1 MRWSR
6 VGAEQRPSFAWVGPG
21 RGGPRM
27 AGGWRKES
35 LWKTLLVL
43 GFTPP
48 GDKLRTAKRPVFGAN
63 MFDRPNVEA
72 FQIVVYYLFLQLDQT
87 RANFVFRDCWPIYDK
102 KGAASFRRA
111 CCEWMKK
118 IADDVGNGFPQVVA
132 SLFLSPGGPKFS
144 NLMYAY
150 AIYVLTQKLKKQ
162 IEKSDSCHKTVVG
175 KSQDLHL
182 AAVKCCIE
190 RNQFSE
196 GIQKEAFVVQEY
208 KRRELLLVNENQALR
223 KQHKEMKDAMEKSAN
238 GFAKEHYPEMKELR
252 QMWNTV
258 MDAIM
263 ELEKEREIIDSIMEG
278 RVDLDILDGTD
289 VALKVSRSLLNKIE
303 NEGAQIDDLYKAGE
317 LNLVAIIQLCY
328 WSLRLLNDQRNEAG
342 SAELEQNL
350 SLEKLAKSLKTELIE
365 MKEKSQKITEE
376 VFPSIQQSIA
386 EMESA
391 WDMKWEQYSNNTV
404 FSQMRKKYPVLDL
417 LPTMPTLSFVPV
429 SEEAYKSSIFYLHSA
444 TFSEEQCTKGSG
456 RDDNGISSISIT
468 SNDPST
474 SEHQC
479 SESFNPPIRNTNGQ
493 INSTCLGDESIEI
506 PLVTKQPHESRLQTP
521 CVDEIET
528 WQTHEERSPLLLN
541 KPKESYSK
549 GNEPHQKTSDQLAEA
564 VADNIT
570 NDSPG
575 GFQSQDLVEE
585 GDNFSWTTNPFIV
598 QSELLRTPE
607 NLITDIRNT
616 WRCAVQ
622 ESEHEQ
628 MKQQENIST
637 QPNYANDQ
645 FQLEPEKS
653 PLAAYMKVSRSCENA
668 PPDTSVLQCAE
679 IDQVETWSKTLFSPD
694 VKSASSNCHS
704 IRNEKWNNCR
714 EPEIRCS
721 DVGSEDEDCYFNGK
735 ARSNDAN
742 GLLTGKF
749 LSPVSSQ
756 VFCSSEGYGK
766 TNSISL
772 FDNVMDDELS
782 HSLQFLPL
790 EKLKPPS
797 PIKKEKLSKSF
808 ILEMCKN
815 NDTLEN
821 SRLYT
826 SFDGECNSDST
837 LPWNQSQ
844 NVITTTNDSLKPPRY
859 GILHETIP
867 DVLGNDSLNST
878 RSPSVDQ
885 PDDPH
890 LDMTDLRNRMEELRK
905 RSVAVFTCGVSE
917 KKILV
922 ENMGHSHFQNNT
934 DNKDQCKLELTCK
947 IDCMDDEV
955 VNTDKLFTQESI
967 SMKTLIS
974 LETQKPGLNPIS
986 LSSSSVNVMELQDV
1000 FDSSL
1005 LSSTTNEVP
1014 QMAYLAQ
1021 SEASS
1026 VSIDGVGQLI
1036 TF

>member
-1 MRWSR
+1 
-6 VGAEQRPSFAWVGPG
+6 
-21 RGGPRM
+21 
-27 AGGWRKES
+27 
-35 LWKTLLVL
+35 
-43 GFTPP
+43 
-48 GDKLRTAKRPVFGAN
+48 
-63 MFDRPNVEA
+63 
-72 FQIVVYYLFLQLDQT
+72 
-87 RANFVFRDCWPIYDK
+87 
-102 KGAASFRRA
+102 
-111 CCEWMKK
+111 
-118 IADDVGNGFPQVVA
+118 
-132 SLFLSPGGPKFS
+132 
-144 NLMYAY
+144 
-150 AIYVLTQKLKKQ
+150 
-162 IEKSDSCHKTVVG
+162 
-175 KSQDLHL
+175 
-182 AAVKCCIE
+182 
-190 RNQFSE
+190 
-196 GIQKEAFVVQEY
+196 
-208 KRRELLLVNENQALR
+208 
-223 KQHKEMKDAMEKSAN
+223 MKDALEKSAN

-252 QMWNTV
+252 KMWNTV
-258 MDAIM
+258 MDALM

-328 WSLRLLNDQRNEAG
+328 WSLRLLNDQRIEAG

-350 SLEKLAKSLKTELIE
+350 SLEKLAKSLKSELIE

-444 TFSEEQCTKGSG
+444 TFSDLEEQCTKGSG

-585 GDNFSWTTNPFIV
+585 GDNLSWTTNPFIV

-628 MKQQENIST
+628 MKQQENVSTHPT

-653 PLAAYMKVSRSCENA
+653 PLATYMKVSGSCENA

-694 VKSASSNCHS
+694 VKSASSNCRS

-756 VFCSSEGYGK
+756 VFCSSEDYGK
-766 TNSISL
+766 TNSVSL
-772 FDNVMDDELS
+772 IDNVMDDELS
-782 HSLQFLPL
+782 RSLQFLPL

-808 ILEMCKN
+808 ILKMCKN

-821 SRLYT
+821 SGLYT

-844 NVITTTNDSLKPPRY
+844 NVITTPNDSLKPPRY

-867 DVLGNDSLNST
+867 DVLGNVSLNST

-967 SMKTLIS
+967 SMKALTS
-974 LETQKPGLNPIS
+974 LETQKSGLNLIS